1 MIDPAART
9 EIMRAEAFGGD
20 IAAVLLDVVLGYGS
34 HPDPAG
40 EIAGTCADIV
50 ASGAAVIA
58 YVLGARADRQ
68 GLDRQRRTLRDAG
81 AIVTASA
88 AEAAR
93 VAAAVAARQP
103 ALATAGRP
111 TR

>member
-9 EIMRAEAFGGD
+9 EIIRAEAFGED
-20 IAAVLLDVVLGYGS
+20 IAVVLLDVVLGYGS

-40 EIAGTCADIV
+40 EIAGTCADLV
-50 ASGAAVIA
+50 ASGTTVIA

-68 GLDRQRRTLRDAG
+68 GLDRERRTLQEAG

-88 AEAAR
+88 AQAAR
-93 VAAAVAARQP
+93 AAAAVAARRP

-111 TR
+111 

>member
-1 MIDPAART
+1 M
-9 EIMRAEAFGGD
+9 
-20 IAAVLLDVVLGYGS
+20 
-34 HPDPAG
+34 
-40 EIAGTCADIV
+40 
-50 ASGAAVIA
+50 IA

-88 AEAAR
+88 AQAAR
-93 VAAAVAARQP
+93 AAAAVAARRP

-111 TR
+111 